1 MNKHQILKE
10 GQISNV
16 TKITNEPKI
25 KKKEHKISKQTQ
37 ITNEPKILKDHQ
49 ISKQTPKFI
58 RSLNFQ

>member
-25 KKKEHKISKQTQ
+25 KKKNTKFLNK
-37 ITNEPKILKDHQ
+37 PKLQ
-49 ISKQTPKFI
+49 MNQKF
-58 RSLNFQ
+58 

>member
-1 MNKHQILKE
+1 MSQKLQMN
-10 GQISNV
+10 
-16 TKITNEPKI
+16 PKL